1 MYFSTTLRVDLPEIV
16 EIHTHMK
23 VIKPNVSSF
32 WLIIDLET
40 DISMNIFGALHV
52 SLYIYKHFLSC
63 HSPPSPQTF
72 FVQTIFTV
80 NSSLSLEIM
89 IV

>member
-1 MYFSTTLRVDLPEIV
+1 MHDAFHELININFTPTEYISLLSTFGANVFQYYTLRVDLPEIV

-40 DISMNIFGALHV
+40 YISMNIFGAL
-52 SLYIYKHFLSC
+52 SLYI
-63 HSPPSPQTF
+63 
-72 FVQTIFTV
+72 
-80 NSSLSLEIM
+80 
-89 IV
+89 

>member
-40 DISMNIFGALHV
+40 DISMNIFGAL
-52 SLYIYKHFLSC
+52 SLYI
-63 HSPPSPQTF
+63 
-72 FVQTIFTV
+72 
-80 NSSLSLEIM
+80 
-89 IV
+89 